1 MTFYTKYF
9 ASNFLAVIL
18 IFLNINRVLDAR
30 GRTCMPLKVSNI
42 IVITKKYILLL
53 QFEEKRVSIAVSI
66 ISEGFQSSIKPN

>member
-30 GRTCMPLKVSNI
+30 GHTCMPLKVSNI

-53 QFEEKRVSIAVSI
+53 QFEEKRVSIALSI
-66 ISEGFQSSIKPN
+66 ISEVFQSSIKPN